1 MRDNVISYNSFISL
15 LCGLWWSRKFLVG
28 GKARSTIDH
37 RLSRPRVLSC
47 TVCIPCAP
55 VTIGRYNIGTVM
67 YDLYDSCFAH
77 LSVCGLPAFIE
88 QVISVLGQ
96 NAPPPGAD

>member
-15 LCGLWWSRKFLVG
+15 LWLVVVKKISGRRKSE
-28 GKARSTIDH
+28 KHHRPST
-37 RLSRPRVLSC
+37 SRPRVLSC